1 MISILKDR
9 EFKEGFIL
17 LKRSLNEDNKIRLKS
32 ICFNDGKPSWRV
44 ADYFSKELLM
54 DNHIVERY
62 LDTYKVYNK
71 YKSLSKDAKGL
82 TLEIKTNEEFDHL
95 RGDGEAWPHLLI
107 EQEFKDEFINSF
119 ESLNVKMNLSFL
131 QFESFINEERN
142 DLHTLQVSLYFAIG
156 SRKNNDFFWFGIPF
170 IDFPRYQIAKPYE
183 EMDKGKEDATKK
195 LIYAINPNLYIKDHY
210 NVGDDLSINIDVLPY
225 IKKGFNK
232 AKEMMFLRGVEYD
245 ELEIFSINFGFEAT
259 GTFNGK
265 IRLSDFDILKEVRS
279 YEKD

>member
-1 MISILKDR
+1 MISILKDKD
-9 EFKEGFIL
+9 FKEGFIL
-17 LKRSLNEDNKIRLKS
+17 LKRSLNEDNKTKLKS
-32 ICFNDGKPSWRV
+32 IHFNDGNPSWRV

-62 LDTYKVYNK
+62 LNTYKVYNK
-71 YKSLSKDAKGL
+71 YKAISKDDRGL
-82 TLEIKTNEEFDHL
+82 CLEIKTNEEYDHL
-95 RGDGEAWPHLLI
+95 RRDGEPWPHLLI
-107 EQEFKDEFINSF
+107 EQEFKDEFVNSF
-119 ESLNVKMNLSFL
+119 ESLQVKMNLSFL
-131 QFESFINEERN
+131 EVESFINESRN

-195 LIYAINPNLYIKDHY
+195 LIYAINPALYIKDHY
-210 NVGDDLSINIDVLPY
+210 NVGDDLSIDLDILPY

-232 AKEMMFLRGVEYD
+232 AKEMMFLRGIEYD

-265 IRLSDFDILKEVRS
+265 IRINDFDILKEVRP
-279 YEKD
+279 YED

>member
-1 MISILKDR
+1 MISILKDKT
-9 EFKEGFIL
+9 FNEGFVL
-17 LKRSLNEDNKIRLKS
+17 LKRSLNEDNKTNLKS
-32 ICFNDGKPSWRV
+32 ICFNDGKPVWRV

-54 DNHIVERY
+54 DIHIVEKNINN
-62 LDTYKVYNK
+62 YKIYND
-71 YKSLSKDAKGL
+71 YKMLMKDENGL
-82 TLEIKTNEEFDHL
+82 TLEIKTDKEFDHL
-95 RGDGEAWPHLLI
+95 RTDGEAWPHLLI
-107 EQEFKDEFINSF
+107 EQEFNNELINSF
-119 ESLNVKMNLSFL
+119 KSLVVKMNLSFL
-131 QFESFINEERN
+131 QFESFINETRN

-195 LIYAINPNLYIKDHY
+195 LIYAINPTLYVKEHF
-210 NVGDDLSINIDVLPY
+210 NVGDDLSIELDILPY

-265 IRLSDFDILKEVRS
+265 IRINDFDILKEVRS
-279 YEKD
+279 YEDK